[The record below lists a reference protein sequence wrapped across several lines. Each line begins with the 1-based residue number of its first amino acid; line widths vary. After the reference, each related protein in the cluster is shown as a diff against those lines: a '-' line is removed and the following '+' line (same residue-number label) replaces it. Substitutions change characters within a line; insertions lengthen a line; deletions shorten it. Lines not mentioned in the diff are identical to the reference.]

1 MDPFRSP
8 SVHCNFSIF
17 EVKTSLN
24 VFDGAFDAAF
34 DWLFDGINTAFDW
47 LFD

>member
-1 MDPFRSP
+1 MDPFGSP
-8 SVHCNFSIF
+8 SIHCNFSIF
-17 EVKTSLN
+17 EFRTSFD